1 MEIIVHD
8 ELGKNKYVEIWLS
21 NAENKDTEIETNL
34 KTMYDKYNSDKY
46 RVVVFRSG
54 TENLADNTKDLL
66 LYNMECMA
74 KASQSVSA

>member
-8 ELGKNKYVEIWLS
+8 ESKKNRYVEIWLS
-21 NAENKDTEIETNL
+21 NAENKDTEIEKNL

-54 TENLADNTKDLL
+54 TENLVKNTKELL
-66 LYNMECMA
+66 RSNLNKTA
-74 KASQSVSA
+74 RVVQSPTA

>member
-8 ELGKNKYVEIWLS
+8 ELEKNKYVEIWLS
-21 NAENKDTEIETNL
+21 STENNDTEIEMNL
-34 KTMYDKYNSDKY
+34 KTMYAKYKNDKY